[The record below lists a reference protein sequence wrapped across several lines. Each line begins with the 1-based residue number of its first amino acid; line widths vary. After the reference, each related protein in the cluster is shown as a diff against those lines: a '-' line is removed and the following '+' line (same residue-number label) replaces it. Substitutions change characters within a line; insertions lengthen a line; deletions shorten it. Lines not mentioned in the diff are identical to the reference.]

1 MTILKDISDTL
12 KDAINIAK
20 DMDISLNKQTSIAKM
35 SSDATLQFPVIISR
49 AINVDTSQ
57 TVTKALERQY
67 AIFIQMIISM
77 NPYLDLDKD
86 RNLQGYIK
94 KNLHQNT
101 VNLIDLNESAM
112 DLYSDIFGN
121 TMLFSL
127 NEGCSGQTLA
137 SNREQMF
144 NPDLYLNNKILNNLY
159 ASKNISLESAMLNL
173 DYYYKS
179 NPELLT
185 ESSKSKKKSKQRRQE
200 RKVKDMNN
208 GRYDSGTDDIDD
220 LFDHDPYSDPT
231 KDSSVYHQNN
241 NYNDDKELNVA
252 KDLVRELKRKND
264 HDADMDILNQE
275 RGYRNDKLEKDKFNH
290 SKRMDERRTQAYE
303 KYVEDQRKALEKA
316 QQTADKREEA
326 KRKAEEKAQ
335 KLDEKKFKHQ
345 KYLDRQNLRAAEAER
360 KIREEDKKIE
370 REKDKLNRA
379 RQEKMDNHRI
389 EMDKASREAD
399 EKKFKHELNKTKWDY
414 QSKTMVKL
422 SDNDVKKCNE
432 LVPTTLSVTLQIKDG
447 NSFGGV
453 SNFVIGVKG
462 LMHPVNSDDMISN
475 LLSGFKSGN
484 KFFNILRWTSGEI
497 KFMKDLILNVDN
509 IREDVVRKHKK
520 NGSSWWSALKRR
532 RNVAALR
539 RIKGSGRI
547 LPNATIVCSMT
558 EVDELKEAYGID
570 LLDGKVINKIMKTYF
585 LLGFAVVDDSQEL
598 CHFIFDGENKYQVVS
613 FAGLEK
619 ENNNKND
626 FKDIYKLINS
636 GRL

>member
-12 KDAINIAK
+12 KDAIDIAK

-127 NEGCSGQTLA
+127 NEGCSGQILA

-179 NPELLT
+179 NPEILNEANGEVDPDVYQYYKDIEVDQKI
-185 ESSKSKKKSKQRRQE
+185 ESNRIAREKNLIEKKKLAHQKVMDKKKLENNKIEQELEKTKRSFE
-200 RKVKDMNN
+200 RKKFSHQQMMDREQLRMN
-208 GRYDSGTDDIDD
+208 
-220 LFDHDPYSDPT
+220 
-231 KDSSVYHQNN
+231 
-241 NYNDDKELNVA
+241 
-252 KDLVRELKRKND
+252 
-264 HDADMDILNQE
+264 
-275 RGYRNDKLEKDKFNH
+275 
-290 SKRMDERRTQAYE
+290 
-303 KYVEDQRKALEKA
+303 
-316 QQTADKREEA
+316 
-326 KRKAEEKAQ
+326 
-335 KLDEKKFKHQ
+335 KH
-345 KYLDRQNLRAAEAER
+345 K
-360 KIREEDKKIE
+360 
-370 REKDKLNRA
+370 
-379 RQEKMDNHRI
+379 I
-389 EMDKASREAD
+389 EMDKAAREAD

-453 SNFVIGVKG
+453 SNFIIGVKG

>member
-12 KDAINIAK
+12 KDAIDIAK

-159 ASKNISLESAMLNL
+159 ASKNITLENARLNL
-173 DYYYKS
+173 DYYYKKNQIVKEDIDYDDYNKEYGADYYKDIEVDQKIES
-179 NPELLT
+179 NRIAREKNLI
-185 ESSKSKKKSKQRRQE
+185 EKKKLAHQKVMDKKKLKNNEIEQELEKTKRQFE
-200 RKVKDMNN
+200 RKKFSHQQMMDREQLRMN
-208 GRYDSGTDDIDD
+208 
-220 LFDHDPYSDPT
+220 
-231 KDSSVYHQNN
+231 
-241 NYNDDKELNVA
+241 
-252 KDLVRELKRKND
+252 
-264 HDADMDILNQE
+264 
-275 RGYRNDKLEKDKFNH
+275 
-290 SKRMDERRTQAYE
+290 
-303 KYVEDQRKALEKA
+303 
-316 QQTADKREEA
+316 
-326 KRKAEEKAQ
+326 
-335 KLDEKKFKHQ
+335 KH
-345 KYLDRQNLRAAEAER
+345 K
-360 KIREEDKKIE
+360 
-370 REKDKLNRA
+370 
-379 RQEKMDNHRI
+379 I
-389 EMDKASREAD
+389 EMDKAAREAD
-399 EKKFKHELNKTKWDY
+399 DKKFKHELNKTKWDY

-453 SNFVIGVKG
+453 SNFIIGVKG
-462 LMHPVNSDDMISN
+462 LMHPVNSDDMIAN

-520 NGSSWWSALKRR
+520 NGSSWWSVLKRR

-570 LLDGKVINKIMKTYF
+570 LLDGKIINKIMKTYF

-619 ENNNKND
+619 ENNSKND